1 MRTCSCEYGCFSDDD
16 DDDIVARGARG
27 RVMNRGRAVVA
38 PSYPVR
44 PTFTAVL
51 TAYLPVV
58 SVFWAGGR
66 PCSSERFR
74 PENFDAARS
83 FTYGTAMCTV
93 R

>member
-1 MRTCSCEYGCFSDDD
+1 
-16 DDDIVARGARG
+16 
-27 RVMNRGRAVVA
+27 MNRGRAVVA

-66 PCSSERFR
+66 PCSSERCR
-74 PENFDAARS
+74 PENLISGITGFGQFAQIWPK
-83 FTYGTAMCTV
+83 YCPIYTV
-93 R
+93 ALPYRYFVIIPD